1 MAILCVKLPSLG
13 DDAPTE
19 AKVSFFF
26 VAEGD
31 RIKEGD
37 DLCELVT
44 DKATFNVPSPVTGTV
59 KSICADEDATV
70 KVGDP
75 LAILET
81 D

>member
-1 MAILCVKLPSLG
+1 MPEIYVKLPPLG
-13 DDAPTE
+13 DDAPNE
-19 AKVSFFF
+19 ARVSFFY

-44 DKATFNVPSPVTGTV
+44 DKATFNVPSSATGRV
-59 KSICADEDATV
+59 RKICAAEDAVV

-75 LAILET
+75 LAIVET